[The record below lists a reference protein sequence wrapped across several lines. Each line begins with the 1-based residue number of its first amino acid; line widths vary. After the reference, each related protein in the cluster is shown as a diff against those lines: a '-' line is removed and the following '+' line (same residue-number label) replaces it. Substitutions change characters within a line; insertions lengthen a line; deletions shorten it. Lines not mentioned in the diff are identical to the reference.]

1 MKARDIM
8 TPHVIS
14 VGPDATVDAVA
25 NTLISNGVSAVPVV
39 DIACKLLGIVS
50 EGDLIRRSELKTTR
64 ARSWWL
70 GLLTSTDQLAADFA
84 KSRAVNVK
92 DIMTTDV
99 LTVAPDA
106 PLQEIAEILE
116 RHGIK
121 RVPVVEEGRVVG
133 IVSRANLIQAL
144 AALRKR
150 DFDVDRSD
158 EGLRKQIQDSF
169 KGMPWA
175 TRPFNIVVHQGNVE
189 LWGMVYSDEE
199 RKAVR
204 VAAESTPGVT
214 GVTDNLRVIAGI
226 YSGI

>member
-50 EGDLIRRSELKTTR
+50 EGDLIRRSELKTAR
-64 ARSWWL
+64 VRSWWL
-70 GLLTSTDQLAADFA
+70 GLLASSDQLAADFA

-92 DIMTTDV
+92 DIMTRDV
-99 LTVAPDA
+99 LTVAPEA
-106 PLQEIAEILE
+106 PLHEIAEILE

-144 AALRKR
+144 ASLRKR

-158 EGLRKQIQDSF
+158 EEVRKRILDSF
-169 KGMPWA
+169 RDMPWA
-175 TRPFNIVVHQGNVE
+175 SRPFNIVVHGGNVE
-189 LWGMVYSDEE
+189 LWGMVFSEEE
-199 RKAVR
+199 RRAIR
-204 VAAESTPGVT
+204 IAAESTQGVT
-214 GVTDNLRVIAGI
+214 GVKDNLRVVAGI